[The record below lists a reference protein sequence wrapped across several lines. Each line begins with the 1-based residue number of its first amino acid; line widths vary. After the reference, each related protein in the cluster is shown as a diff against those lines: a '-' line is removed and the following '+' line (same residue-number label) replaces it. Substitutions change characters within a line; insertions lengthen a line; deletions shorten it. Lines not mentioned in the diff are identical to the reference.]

1 MISSNNNRVSN
12 SNSKSIAQ
20 VQAETRN
27 AQLVTRN
34 PKPGTRDSQPETRN
48 SELDKCFCVD
58 LGLIDY
64 RTAWKLQ
71 TDLVEARINKTITS
85 DIVLLLEHPC
95 VFTLGRRGASEN
107 LFVSK
112 SDLGKSGISVIQV
125 ERGGNITYHGP
136 GQLVVY
142 FIMDL
147 EAARVAVVDFVEA
160 LEEVM
165 LQTVGMWGIT
175 AERNPA
181 NRGIWVGDKK
191 MGSIG
196 IALRRGISFHGLALN
211 VNLDLKPFSWIQPCG
226 MQDVRMTSMKQEL
239 SEELSMNSVR
249 EVLKEQLE
257 AVFGVALF
265 TKSYFELEGILRNQK
280 HESMAE
286 RV

>member
-1 MISSNNNRVSN
+1 MAENANIKNLILEMSTAGVLTTDNKQRTTDNNKR
-12 SNSKSIAQ
+12 
-20 VQAETRN
+20 
-27 AQLVTRN
+27 
-34 PKPGTRDSQPETRN
+34 
-48 SELDKCFCVD
+48 CFCVD

-85 DIVLLLEHPC
+85 DIVLLLEHPP
-95 VFTLGRRGASEN
+95 VFTLGRRGGSEN
-107 LFVSK
+107 LFVSR
-112 SDLGKSGISVIQV
+112 SDLKKSGISVIHV

-147 EAARVAVVDFVEA
+147 EAARVAVVEFVDA

-165 LQTVGMWGIT
+165 LQTVGFLGIK

-181 NRGIWVGDKK
+181 NRGIWVDNKK

-211 VNLDLKPFSWIQPCG
+211 VNLDLTPFSWIQPCG
-226 MQDVRMTSMKQEL
+226 LQDVRMTSMKQEL
-239 SEELSMNSVR
+239 SKELSMNSVR
-249 EVLKEQLE
+249 KALKEQLE

-265 TKSYFELEGILRNQK
+265 TKSYFELEGILRNPK